1 MTFVWFGYFF
11 VKQNPSSVNTA
22 PSSAMHSKE
31 GSPRAYKGENG
42 SGGFNLKDMADSQ
55 QIADGSGAPT
65 TPTLAAAAAAVGGL
79 SKSGSFRKKTLLESN
94 LNKSSM
100 DKLLNPSMIGRP
112 DIAPYR
118 VVLGHVRQKLVNT
131 RRRMEEMLEG
141 SPCDYDPNDYYE
153 TGEQLLEP
161 LMMCHES
168 MESCRSEILAD
179 GRLTDLIRRY
189 SS

>member
-1 MTFVWFGYFF
+1 M
-11 VKQNPSSVNTA
+11 NTA
-22 PSSAMHSKE
+22 PSSAIHSKE
-31 GSPRAYKGENG
+31 GSPTALKAEHG
-42 SGGFNLKDMADSQ
+42 SGGPNLKDMADTPQS
-55 QIADGSGAPT
+55 ADSNGAPAAQT
-65 TPTLAAAAAAVGGL
+65 QASTLAAAAAAVGGL

-100 DKLLNPSMIGRP
+100 DRLLNPSMIGRP

-153 TGEQLLEP
+153 TAEQLMEP
-161 LMMCHES
+161 LMLCHES
-168 MESCRSEILAD
+168 MVACSSEILAD
-179 GRLTDLIRRY
+179 GRLTDLIRR
-189 SS
+189 

>member
-1 MTFVWFGYFF
+1 MY
-11 VKQNPSSVNTA
+11 
-22 PSSAMHSKE
+22 SKE
-31 GSPRAYKGENG
+31 GSPTTSKAVEHGA
-42 SGGFNLKDMADSQ
+42 SFNLKDMADVP
-55 QIADGSGAPT
+55 QIVDGYGIPI
-65 TPTLAAAAAAVGGL
+65 TPTQASTLAVAVAVVGGL
-79 SKSGSFRKKTLLESN
+79 PKSNSFRKKTLLESN

-131 RRRMEEMLEG
+131 QRRMEEMLEG

-161 LMMCHES
+161 LLLCHES
-168 MESCRSEILAD
+168 MQSCRSEILAD

-189 SS
+189 PLTDLFPH

>member
-1 MTFVWFGYFF
+1 
-11 VKQNPSSVNTA
+11 
-22 PSSAMHSKE
+22 MHSKE
-31 GSPRAYKGENG
+31 GSPTASKAAEHAN
-42 SGGFNLKDMADSQ
+42 SFNLKDMADVP
-55 QIADGSGAPT
+55 QIVDNYG
-65 TPTLAAAAAAVGGL
+65 TPITPNQVSSLAVATSVMGRLPKLGV
-79 SKSGSFRKKTLLESN
+79 FRKKTLLESN

-141 SPCDYDPNDYYE
+141 SPCDYDTNDYYE

-161 LMMCHES
+161 LLLCHES
-168 MESCRSEILAD
+168 MQSCRSEILAD

-189 SS
+189 FL

>member
-1 MTFVWFGYFF
+1 
-11 VKQNPSSVNTA
+11 
-22 PSSAMHSKE
+22 MHSKE
-31 GSPRAYKGENG
+31 GSPTASKGAEHAHAG
-42 SGGFNLKDMADSQ
+42 LFKDIADSPQ
-55 QIADGSGAPT
+55 VGDGHGTPV
-65 TPTLAAAAAAVGGL
+65 TPTQASIAAAVVGGL

-141 SPCDYDPNDYYE
+141 SPCDYDANDYYE

-161 LMMCHES
+161 LLLCHES
-168 MESCRSEILAD
+168 MQSCRSEILAD
-179 GRLTDLIRRY
+179 GRLTDFIRR
-189 SS
+189 